1 MIADF
6 DIYIYISGFQK
17 ELKDEETSR
26 CNFDQL

>member
-6 DIYIYISGFQK
+6 DIYISGFQK